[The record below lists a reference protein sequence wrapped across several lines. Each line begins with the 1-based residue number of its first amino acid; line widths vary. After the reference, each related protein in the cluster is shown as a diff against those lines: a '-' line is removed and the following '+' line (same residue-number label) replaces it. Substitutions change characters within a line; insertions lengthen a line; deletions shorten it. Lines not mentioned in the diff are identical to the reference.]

1 MGYPL
6 LPLAL
11 SSYLMPVNL
20 EEIGFATIVDIIP
33 SFVNSLHMVVPITI
47 IIGAI
52 IGVLSAGIYDRI
64 DGFKEKNS
72 KSDKVIYE

>member
-1 MGYPL
+1 
-6 LPLAL
+6 
-11 SSYLMPVNL
+11 MPVNL
-20 EEIGFATIVDIIP
+20 EQIGFVTIVDIIP
-33 SFVNSLHMVVPITI
+33 NFVKSLYMVLPITI

-52 IGVLSAGIYDRI
+52 IGVSSTRIYERI